1 MMLQIPGGPEL
12 LSVLLLTV
20 FLLGIPLLLI
30 IGVYEYLDRKRGYER
45 RITALERRVDELE
58 EE

>member
-1 MMLQIPGGPEL
+1 MILQVPGGPEL
-12 LSVLLLTV
+12 LTILLLAA
-20 FLLGIPLLLI
+20 FFLGIPLLLI